1 MIRLKMKNVNMVL
14 TKKQGQY
21 QHYRQEK
28 LIHKN
33 ILQVK
38 KYHPRIKE
46 EGQKWF
52 RKTNKNN

>member
-1 MIRLKMKNVNMVL
+1 MVL

-21 QHYRQEK
+21 QHYRLEK